1 MRFCDTLTAMAS
13 LKILR
18 EEIQRTAILN
28 EVMGTLEKIA
38 GFERVKSQNF
48 YTKIQEYENELN
60 NLLKGFLPITV
71 FPAQPRKNPS
81 LLLLCFGPELGL
93 TGSFGERTAEFLLS
107 EAAAYK
113 PANIIAVGHELEIV
127 LRDKKVPYKIEY
139 ILAEGIRNSAEI
151 LETVVERVM
160 RGLEKREFKEIV
172 VASSRYRALGE
183 YDFAS
188 APIYKMRARV
198 NGGAR
203 LAGEYVFIEPS
214 LKKIIRRYLALLLKA
229 HFSKPWHDVRLIE
242 ASLRLLETNR
252 AKENAREVVGKL
264 RRTFTRALRGKITR
278 NINELF
284 TGKEAFERRKRG
296 AKTFFE
302 YKI

>member
-1 MRFCDTLTAMAS
+1 MAS

-278 NINELF
+278 NINKLF
-284 TGKEAFERRKRG
+284 TSK
-296 AKTFFE
+296 
-302 YKI
+302 